1 MWARN
6 VINKFETRV
15 AMENEAKAQ
24 VLAQRVAKA
33 TFEQL
38 KNQLELDIALINQK
52 LPKVSPAVETALD
65 MKYVKDRQLI
75 LEHYT

>member
-38 KNQLELDIALINQK
+38 KNQLELDIALINEK

>member
-1 MWARN
+1 MWGRN

-38 KNQLELDIALINQK
+38 KNQLESDIALINEK
-52 LPKVSPAVETALD
+52 LPKVSPAMETALD

-75 LEHYT
+75 LED

>member
-1 MWARN
+1 
-6 VINKFETRV
+6 
-15 AMENEAKAQ
+15 MENEAKAQ

-38 KNQLELDIALINQK
+38 KNQLESDIALINEK
-52 LPKVSPAVETALD
+52 LPKVSPAMETALD

-75 LEHYT
+75 LED

>member
-1 MWARN
+1 
-6 VINKFETRV
+6 
-15 AMENEAKAQ
+15 MENEAKAQ

-38 KNQLELDIALINQK
+38 KNQLESDIALINEK
-52 LPKVSPAVETALD
+52 LPKVSPAMETALD

-75 LEHYT
+75 LEHWNVDYPR